1 MDRGN
6 FVKKLFYPLG
16 LVTLLGFSAIFLYL
30 ETDKIIQFD
39 SQMAQLFGDNK
50 VIGLFHYLGETKFI
64 IFISLLL
71 IAFLWFR
78 SNNYRGMLF
87 VVFTVGL
94 GNVMN
99 QLMKRRVERERPD
112 VPQQI
117 ESFSFPSGHAMVGIL
132 YLFTIAYF
140 LAEHQSNK
148 LIRVLIWAGAGF
160 IALMVGLSRIAEH
173 RHYASDVLAGW
184 MIGYTWFVLVALWYE
199 YRNRAFKKHTL

>member
-1 MDRGN
+1 M
-6 FVKKLFYPLG
+6 KKLFYPLG
-16 LVTLLGFSAIFLYL
+16 LVTILGFFALFLYI
-30 ETDKIIQFD
+30 ETSEVIQFD

-50 VIGLFHYLGETKFI
+50 VILLFHYLGNTKFI

-99 QLMKRRVERERPD
+99 QFIKKWVGRERPD

-140 LAEHQSNK
+140 LTEHQSSK
-148 LIRVLIWAGAGF
+148 LNRVLIWIGAGF
-160 IALMVGLSRIAEH
+160 ITAMVGISRIAEH

-184 MIGYTWFVLVALWYE
+184 MIGYTWFVIVALWYE